1 MLIHTK
7 TKQPIRVIR
16 ELQLL
21 DELFL
26 STDNSKY
33 SHMKTN
39 YIIELATKSNMED
52 FLGIASISY
61 VEYGDLLPYEKE
73 VIHRE
78 IIDELIERL
87 ERASEKR
94 DAIESFD

>member
-39 YIIELATKSNMED
+39 LIIELATKSNMED

-61 VEYGDLLPYEKE
+61 VEYNDLLPYEKE